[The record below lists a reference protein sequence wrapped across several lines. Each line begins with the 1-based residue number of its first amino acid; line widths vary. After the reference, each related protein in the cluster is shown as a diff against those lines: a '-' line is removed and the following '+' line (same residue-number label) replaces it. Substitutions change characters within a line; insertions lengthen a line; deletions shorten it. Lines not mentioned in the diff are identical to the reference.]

1 MTQNAQVKKHF
12 LVLSLTLLFSI
23 CLTYFVIGQTVIST
37 NGSGKTLKLMTYN
50 LKFAS
55 PDYKPSWEVRR
66 EMQVELIRKYNP
78 DIIGTQE
85 GLKEQIDYLA
95 DHLPDYVVIGEGRK
109 GGDDDEHMAIFF
121 KRDKFRLRE
130 MQSFQLS
137 ETPEIIGS
145 GPEVNPRMVTWARLA
160 WINKPVENDK
170 NRHSQDYRGHWENNL
185 EFYVFNTHY
194 FNGRIDTLARLNA
207 SKLILKR
214 VNDLNRFGSWTA
226 ERPVFLVGDFNCR
239 PGSAPYKVL
248 VGDKNSS
255 DPDLLKNSF
264 GDPNK
269 IDWIL
274 YKGGVEVLNYEEVD
288 FNVNG
293 VYPSDH
299 KPIVVEFEIKDKIE
313 KTTK

>member
-1 MTQNAQVKKHF
+1 MIQFITMKNRVGVISLIFFCSVCLNYQVF
-12 LVLSLTLLFSI
+12 
-23 CLTYFVIGQTVIST
+23 GQTENSKSNSV
-37 NGSGKTLKLMTYN
+37 KTLKMMTYN

-66 EMQVELIRKYNP
+66 EMQVEMIRKYNP

-95 DHLPDYVVIGEGRK
+95 DHLAEYVVIGEGRK
-109 GGDDDEHMAIFF
+109 GGDDDEHMAIFI
-121 KRDKFRLRE
+121 KKDKFRLRE
-130 MQSFQLS
+130 VQSFQLS

-145 GPEVNPRMVTWARLA
+145 GPEVNPRMVTWMRLA
-160 WINKPVENDK
+160 FINRPEN
-170 NRHSQDYRGHWENNL
+170 NEESPYPQDYRGHWENTK

-194 FNGRIDTLARLNA
+194 FNGRIDSLARLNA

-214 VNDLNRFGSWTA
+214 VSTLNRFGSWIP
-226 ERPVFLVGDFNCR
+226 ERPVFLMGDFNCR

-248 VGDKNSS
+248 VGDKN
-255 DPDLLKNSF
+255 LTNTGLFKNSF
-264 GDPNK
+264 EDPAK

-274 YKGGVEVLNYEEVD
+274 YKGAVKVLKYEDVD

-293 VYPSDH
+293 IYPSDH
-299 KPIVVEFEIKDKIE
+299 KPIYVEFEIQN
-313 KTTK
+313 

>member
-1 MTQNAQVKKHF
+1 MKKNQIIKGCRGSFF
-12 LVLSLTLLFSI
+12 LILVFALCFNQPIAGQKNT
-23 CLTYFVIGQTVIST
+23 TKVIA
-37 NGSGKTLKLMTYN
+37 GKTVKLMTYN

-55 PDYKPSWEVRR
+55 PDYQPSWEVRR
-66 EMQVELIRKYNP
+66 EMQVELIKKYNP

-85 GLKEQIDYLA
+85 GLKEQIDWLA
-95 DHLPDYVVIGEGRK
+95 DQLPEYVVVGEGRK

-145 GPEVNPRMVTWARLA
+145 GPEVNPRMVTWLRLA
-160 WINKPVENDK
+160 FINRSVGSEKSQHP
-170 NRHSQDYRGHWENNL
+170 QDYRGHWENTK
-185 EFYVFNTHY
+185 EFYVFNTHF
-194 FNGRIDTLARLNA
+194 FNGSNDSLARLNA

-214 VNDLNRFGSWTA
+214 INALNRFGSWTA
-226 ERPVFLVGDFNCR
+226 ERPVFLMGDFNCC

-248 VGDKNSS
+248 VGENNLNDME
-255 DPDLLKNSF
+255 LLKNSF
-264 GDPNK
+264 EDHKK

-274 YKGGVEVLNYEEVD
+274 YKGAVNVLKYEDVD
-288 FNVNG
+288 FNVKG

-299 KPIVVEFEIKDKIE
+299 KPVLVEFEL
-313 KTTK
+313 

>member
-1 MTQNAQVKKHF
+1 MKYLLSAFYLCIVIQFAFGNMAVAQ
-12 LVLSLTLLFSI
+12 
-23 CLTYFVIGQTVIST
+23 T
-37 NGSGKTLKLMTYN
+37 NKPVNKEKRLLKLVTYN

-55 PDYKPSWEVRR
+55 PIYEPSWEVRR
-66 EMQVELIRKYNP
+66 EMQVDMIRKYNP

-95 DHLPDYVVIGEGRK
+95 DHLPEYIVIGEGRK
-109 GGDDDEHMAIFF
+109 GGDDDEHMAIFI

-145 GPEVNPRMVTWARLA
+145 GPEVNPRMVTWVRLA
-160 WINKPVENDK
+160 YINRPIEGGKGPYP
-170 NRHSQDYRGHWENNL
+170 QDFRGHWENNQ
-185 EFYVFNTHY
+185 EFYIFNTHF
-194 FNGRIDTLARLNA
+194 FNGPDASLAKLNA

-214 VNDLNRFGSWTA
+214 INALNRFGDWMP
-226 ERPVFLVGDFNCR
+226 ERPLFLMGDFNCR

-248 VGDKNSS
+248 VGDKDST

-264 GDPNK
+264 EDSGK

-274 YKGGVEVLNYEEVD
+274 YKGAVSVLKYEEVN
-288 FNVNG
+288 FNVKG

-299 KPIVVEFEIKDKIE
+299 KPIYVEVEILNK
-313 KTTK
+313 

>member
-1 MTQNAQVKKHF
+1 MKHTIPIKQILHF
-12 LVLSLTLLFSI
+12 ISLFVFCSI
-23 CLTYFVIGQTVIST
+23 CASHQAVGQNNVSKDT
-37 NGSGKTLKLMTYN
+37 SGITLKLMTYN

-55 PDYKPSWEVRR
+55 PDFKPTWEERR
-66 EMQVELIRKYNP
+66 DMQVDMINKYKP

-95 DHLPDYVVIGEGRK
+95 DHLPDYVVVGEGRK
-109 GGDDDEHMAIFF
+109 GGDDDEHMAVFF
-121 KRDKFRLRE
+121 RRDRFRLRE

-145 GPEVNPRMVTWARLA
+145 GPEVNPRMATWLRLA
-160 WINKPVENDK
+160 MINHPMEGKVGPYP
-170 NRHSQDYRGHWENNL
+170 QDYRGHWENTK

-194 FNGRIDTLARLNA
+194 FNGRIDSMARLNA
-207 SKLILKR
+207 SKLILQR
-214 VNDLNRFGSWTA
+214 VNALNRFGSWTP
-226 ERPVFLVGDFNCR
+226 ERPVFLMGDFNCR

-248 VGDKNSS
+248 VGDKNSTN
-255 DPDLLKNSF
+255 PDLLKNAF
-264 GDPNK
+264 EDVKK

-274 YKGGVEVLNYEEVD
+274 YKGMVKVLKYEEVD

-299 KPIVVEFEIKDKIE
+299 KPVYVEFEMFKK
-313 KTTK
+313 

>member
-1 MTQNAQVKKHF
+1 MKNRITQ
-12 LVLSLTLLFSI
+12 LSLFLLFSVLI
-23 CLTYFVIGQTVIST
+23 LYQAVGQTESSKIT
-37 NGSGKTLKLMTYN
+37 SGKTLKMMTYN

-55 PDYKPSWEVRR
+55 PDYKPSWDIRR

-85 GLKEQIDYLA
+85 GLKEQIDWLA
-95 DHLPDYVVIGEGRK
+95 DHLPEYVLVGEGRK
-109 GGDDDEHMAIFF
+109 GADDDEHMAIFF

-145 GPEVNPRMVTWARLA
+145 GPEVNPRMVTWMRLA
-160 WINKPVENDK
+160 VINRPAEDEKSP
-170 NRHSQDYRGHWENNL
+170 HPQDYRGHWENTQ

-214 VNDLNRFGSWTA
+214 VTALNRFGSWTP
-226 ERPVFLVGDFNCR
+226 ERPVFLMGDFNCR

-248 VGDKNSS
+248 VGDKNST
-255 DPDLLKNSF
+255 DPDLFKNAF
-264 GDPNK
+264 EDHGK

-274 YKGGVEVLNYEEVD
+274 YKGAVKVLKYEDVD

-299 KPIVVEFEIKDKIE
+299 KPIFVEFEVQDK
-313 KTTK
+313 

>member
-1 MTQNAQVKKHF
+1 MMNIKRVFYLCISFHLAFGYAVVAQTNKPVNPE
-12 LVLSLTLLFSI
+12 SRSI
-23 CLTYFVIGQTVIST
+23 
-37 NGSGKTLKLMTYN
+37 KLMTYN

-55 PDYKPSWEVRR
+55 PGFKPSWEVRR
-66 EMQVELIRKYNP
+66 EMQIELIRKYAP

-95 DHLPDYVVIGEGRK
+95 DHLPEYVVIGEGRK

-130 MQSFQLS
+130 MHSFQLS

-160 WINKPVENDK
+160 FV
-170 NRHSQDYRGHWENNL
+170 NRPDEGEKSAYPQDYRGHWENNR
-185 EFYVFNTHY
+185 EFYIFNTHF
-194 FNGRIDTLARLNA
+194 FNGPDAALAKLNA

-214 VNDLNRFGSWTA
+214 INALNRFGEWTA
-226 ERPVFLVGDFNCR
+226 ERPVFLMGDFNCR
-239 PGSAPYKVL
+239 PGTAPYNVL
-248 VGDKNSS
+248 VGDKNSN

-264 GDPNK
+264 EDLSK

-274 YKGGVEVLNYEEVD
+274 YKGAVKILNYEVVE

-299 KPIVVEFEIKDKIE
+299 KPILVELEIPGK
-313 KTTK
+313 

>member
-1 MTQNAQVKKHF
+1 MKRFSIIILLTCFGQLASAHPVIRQFQEKLNTEGD
-12 LVLSLTLLFSI
+12 LVLI
-23 CLTYFVIGQTVIST
+23 EK
-37 NGSGKTLKLMTYN
+37 GKPSEEVVTLMTYN

-55 PDYKPSWEVRR
+55 PDYQPSWEVRR
-66 EMQVELIRKYNP
+66 EMQVELIRKYKP

-95 DHLPDYVVIGEGRK
+95 DQLPEYVVIGEGRK

-145 GPEVNPRMVTWARLA
+145 GPEVNPRMVTWVRLA
-160 WINKPVENDK
+160 LIHPSRKEQTSTYP
-170 NRHSQDYRGHWENNL
+170 QDYRGHWENTR

-194 FNGRIDTLARLNA
+194 FNGRIDSLARLNA

-214 VNDLNRFGSWTA
+214 VTALNRFGAWTP
-226 ERPVFLVGDFNCR
+226 ERPVFLMGDFNCR

-248 VGDKNSS
+248 VDDKNAT
-255 DPDLLKNSF
+255 DPDLFKNSF
-264 GDPNK
+264 EDRSK
-269 IDWIL
+269 IDWVL
-274 YKGGVEVLNYEEVD
+274 YKGAVKVLKYEDVD
-288 FNVNG
+288 FNLNG

-299 KPIVVEFEIKDKIE
+299 KPIYVEFDIQEY
-313 KTTK
+313 

>member
-1 MTQNAQVKKHF
+1 MKNITGRIILFMTILFLNGTNAPAQNNEARKQEK
-12 LVLSLTLLFSI
+12 T
-23 CLTYFVIGQTVIST
+23 
-37 NGSGKTLKLMTYN
+37 TLKLMTYN

-55 PDYKPSWEVRR
+55 PTYKPSWEVRKD
-66 EMQVELIRKYNP
+66 MQIDLIRKYNP

-95 DHLPDYVVIGEGRK
+95 EHLPDYVVVGEGRK

-130 MQSFQLS
+130 LQSFQLS
-137 ETPEIIGS
+137 KTPEIIGS

-160 WINKPVENDK
+160 MINIPPEGKAGRYPEN
-170 NRHSQDYRGHWENNL
+170 YRGAWENTQ

-194 FNGRIDTLARLNA
+194 FNGRRDSLARLNA
-207 SKLILKR
+207 SKLILEK
-214 VNDLNRFGSWTA
+214 VNALNRFGDWTA
-226 ERPVFLVGDFNCR
+226 ERPVFLIGDFNCR
-239 PGSAPYKVL
+239 PGSTPYIIL
-248 VGDKNSS
+248 VGEKDST

-264 GDPNK
+264 EDPKK

-274 YKGGVEVLNYEEVD
+274 YKGSVNVVKYEDVD
-288 FNVNG
+288 YNVDG

-299 KPIVVEFEIKDKIE
+299 KPIYVEIEIPK
-313 KTTK
+313 